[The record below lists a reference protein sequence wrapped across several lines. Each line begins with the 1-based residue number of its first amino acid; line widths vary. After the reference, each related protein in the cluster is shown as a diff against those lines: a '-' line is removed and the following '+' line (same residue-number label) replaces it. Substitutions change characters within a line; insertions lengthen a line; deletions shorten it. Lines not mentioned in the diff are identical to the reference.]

1 MKPLVGHMGAWSGR
15 AEQLATADMLADPPS
30 TDGFMNAFRGTLQ
43 SRLRRLRDGLLA
55 MKADGL
61 PVDCLD
67 AQGAIYLSA
76 RFDLAGHTLVD
87 RTIETDEDIR
97 SVLLHGAGVA
107 VVPFTAFGYPD
118 RTGWVRFSVGS
129 VSDADVDATLSGIR
143 KLLS

>member
-1 MKPLVGHMGAWSGR
+1 
-15 AEQLATADMLADPPS
+15 
-30 TDGFMNAFRGTLQ
+30 
-43 SRLRRLRDGLLA
+43 
-55 MKADGL
+55 
-61 PVDCLD
+61 LD